1 MVSPDTE
8 KPTQLAQSIQD
19 GNNPEQHQVSHD
31 DANLDKLAAPDND
44 GGTLDEQDNKPVK
57 QGSIT
62 DYFVS
67 GYQMHVSR

>member
-8 KPTQLAQSIQD
+8 KPTQLAKSTQD
-19 GNNPEQHQVSHD
+19 GNDPEQYQASRD
-31 DANLDKLAAPDND
+31 DANLDKLAAADID
-44 GGTLDEQDNKPVK
+44 GGTLDEGDNQPVK

-67 GYQMHVSR
+67 CYHMHVST